1 MLTWLKA
8 LLGRKEMDMNTI
20 IKRLEFHE
28 GCVLKPYYCPTGH
41 KTIGIGHNVEAR
53 PWTDEERKAIGDWE
67 KGITK
72 NMAYMICRND
82 VNLCLEKLKTLDFWK
97 SLDEERQYALID
109 LCFQLGWVGLKK
121 FKKMLKAMSEKDFK
135 TASEQCLDSTYA
147 KQTPKRAK
155 RIANLIKT
163 GVWEI

>member
-1 MLTWLKA
+1 
-8 LLGRKEMDMNTI
+8 
-20 IKRLEFHE
+20 
-28 GCVLKPYYCPTGH
+28 
-41 KTIGIGHNVEAR
+41 VEAR
-53 PWTDEERKAIGDWE
+53 AWTDEEKKAIGDWE

-121 FKKMLKAMSEKDFK
+121 FKKMLKALTVKDYL
-135 TASEQCLDSTYA
+135 TAAAELLDSKYA
-147 KQTPKRAK
+147 TQTPKRAK

>member
-1 MLTWLKA
+1 MITWLKA
-8 LLGRKEMDMNTI
+8 LFKGDNMEKI

-28 GCVLKPYYCPTGH
+28 GMVLTPYICPTGH

-53 PWTDEERKAIGDWE
+53 PFTDEEKKAIGDWE

-121 FKKMLKAMSEKDFK
+121 FKKMLKALTVKDYL
-135 TASEQCLDSTYA
+135 TAAAELLDSKYA
-147 KQTPKRAK
+147 TQTPKRAK

>member
-1 MLTWLKA
+1 MLNWLKA
-8 LLGRKEMDMNTI
+8 LFKGDNMDKI

-28 GCVLKPYYCPTGH
+28 GFREKPYLCPTKH
-41 KTIGIGHNVEAR
+41 ETIGIGHNIEAR
-53 PWTDEERKAIGDWE
+53 PWTPEEKKAIGDWR

-109 LCFQLGWVGLKK
+109 MCFQLGWVGLKK

-163 GVWEI
+163 GVWDI

>member
-8 LLGRKEMDMNTI
+8 LFKGDNMEKI

-41 KTIGIGHNVEAR
+41 LTIGIGHNVEAR
-53 PWTDEERKAIGDWE
+53 PFTEEEKKAIGDWE

-121 FKKMLKAMSEKDFK
+121 FKKMLKALTVKDYL
-135 TASEQCLDSTYA
+135 TAASELLDSKYA
-147 KQTPKRAK
+147 TQTPKRAK
-155 RIANLIKT
+155 RIVNLIKT
-163 GVWEI
+163 GVWVI

>member
-1 MLTWLKA
+1 MLNWLKA

-28 GCVLKPYYCPTGH
+28 SCVLKPYYCPTGH
-41 KTIGIGHNVEAR
+41 LTIGIGHNIEAR
-53 PWTDEERKAIGDWE
+53 PFTEEERKAIGDW
-67 KGITK
+67 KQGITK